1 MDIHDGQDG
10 ARMTAVTIAGIGGHV
25 GEEVEIRGWVYNL
38 RSSGAIHF
46 VLLRDGTGVLQAVA
60 VRQELPPEVFE
71 AVGALTQES
80 SVLVTGVA
88 REDRRAPGGHELSLH
103 GLTVVQKADPY
114 PITPK
119 EHGVEFLM
127 DHRHLWLRSSRPRA
141 IMRVRA
147 EVERAICDYL
157 DDQGYVRM
165 DTPILTPSACE
176 GTTTLFE
183 TPYFERRAYLA
194 QSGQLYN
201 EANAAALGRVYC
213 FGPTFRAE
221 KSKTRRH
228 LTEFWMVEPEAAF
241 LDLDGCIALAE
252 GMVVC
257 VVGRV
262 LERRRQEL
270 ATLERDLAALE
281 RVQPPFPRMSYDAAV
296 EQLQAHGHPMRW
308 GDDFGGD
315 EETVISKL
323 HDRPVFIHGYPTQ
336 CKAFYMQPDPDRPGV
351 VLGVDLIASEGYGE
365 IIGGGERIH
374 DPALLEERIRA
385 ANLPRT
391 EYEWYLDLR
400 RYGSVPHSGFGIGI
414 ERTVAW
420 ICGLEHVR
428 ETIPFPRL
436 INRLYP

>member
-1 MDIHDGQDG
+1 
-10 ARMTAVTIAGIGGHV
+10 MTAATIGEIGGHV
-25 GEEVEIRGWVYNL
+25 GEDVEIHGWVYNL

-46 VLLRDGTGVLQAVA
+46 LLVRDGTGIIQVVA
-60 VRQELPPEVFE
+60 ARNDLAPDVFKSIGE
-71 AVGALTQES
+71 LTQES
-80 SVLVTGVA
+80 AIVVGGVV
-88 REDRRAPGGHELSLH
+88 RVDRRAPGGHELTLNRI
-103 GLTVVQKADPY
+103 TVLQVADPY

-127 DHRHLWLRSSRPRA
+127 DHRHLWLRSTRPPA

-157 DDQGYVRM
+157 DGQGYVRM

-176 GTTTLFE
+176 GTSTLFE

-228 LTEFWMVEPEAAF
+228 LTEFWMVEPEAAY
-241 LDLDGCIALAE
+241 LDFEGCMALAE
-252 GMVVC
+252 GMVAFIVR
-257 VVGRV
+257 RV
-262 LERRRQEL
+262 MDRRRQDL
-270 ATLERDLAALE
+270 QTLERDPSALE
-281 RVQPPFPRMSYDAAV
+281 RVQPPFPRLTYDEVVERLRAA
-296 EQLQAHGHPMRW
+296 GHPMPW
-308 GDDFGGD
+308 GEDLGAD
-315 EETVISKL
+315 EETVISKSF
-323 HDRPVFIHGYPTQ
+323 DRPVFITRFPAR
-336 CKAFYMQPDPDRPGV
+336 CKAFYMQPAADRPEV
-351 VLGVDLIASEGYGE
+351 VLGADLLAPEGYGE
-365 IIGGGERIH
+365 IVGGGERIH
-374 DPALLEERIRA
+374 DARLLEARLVE
-385 ANLPRT
+385 ANLPRA
-391 EYEWYLDLR
+391 EYQWYLDLR

-420 ICGLEHVR
+420 ICGVEHVR

>member
-1 MDIHDGQDG
+1 
-10 ARMTAVTIAGIGGHV
+10 MTATTIDEIGRHV
-25 GEEVEIRGWVYNL
+25 GADVEVRGWVYNL

-46 VLLRDGTGVLQAVA
+46 LVLRDGTGILQAVA
-60 VRQELPPEVFE
+60 VRQDLAPEIFE
-71 AVGALTQES
+71 AAGALTQES
-80 SVLVTGVA
+80 SVIAGGIV
-88 REDRRAPGGHELSLH
+88 RPDKRAPGGYELGLRR
-103 GLTVVQKADPY
+103 LTVVQTAEAY
-114 PITPK
+114 PLTPK

-127 DHRHLWLRSSRPRA
+127 DNRHLWLRSSRPRA

-157 DDQGYVRM
+157 DERGYIRM

-176 GTTTLFE
+176 GTGTLFE

-201 EANAAALGRVYC
+201 EATAVAFGRVYC

-241 LDLDGCIALAE
+241 LDLEGCIQLAE
-252 GMVVC
+252 GMVVFI
-257 VVGRV
+257 VQRV
-262 LERRRQEL
+262 LERRRKDLE
-270 ATLERDLAALE
+270 ALERDLGPLE
-281 RVQPPFPRMSYDAAV
+281 RVQPPFPRLTYDEAV
-296 EQLQAHGHPMRW
+296 TRLKESGHPMQW

-315 EETVISKL
+315 EETILSRL
-323 HDRPVFIHGYPTQ
+323 FDRPVFIHRYPAQ
-336 CKAFYMQPDPDRPGV
+336 CKAFYMQPDPDRPEV
-351 VLGVDLIASEGYGE
+351 VLGADLLGSEGYGE
-365 IIGGGERIH
+365 LIGGGQRIH
-374 DPALLEERIRA
+374 DPELLEQRLREAR
-385 ANLPRT
+385 LPR
-391 EYEWYLDLR
+391 EDYLWYLDLR

-420 ICGLEHVR
+420 LCHLDHVR